1 MVLIKSEWDAIN
13 DEIEIRNHAT
23 CHAAETT

>member
-13 DEIEIRNHAT
+13 DEIKIRNRAT
-23 CHAAETT
+23 CHAAEIT